1 MCGRAPRASC
11 RTRSSRATSPRT
23 RSDFGLVVPNL
34 CDDMHDCSVATGDR
48 WLRRNI
54 VPLLGSPE
62 LAGSVVFVIFDEGLT
77 GVGGGGRVAALAVG
91 PAVRAHSRFG
101 GATSHYGLLRTIED
115 AWRLPRLGLSVK
127 AALITGIWK

>member
-1 MCGRAPRASC
+1 MPIRASAARLGIRQLLNKFLDMSLERIARRTIVNAC
-11 RTRSSRATSPRT
+11 R
-23 RSDFGLVVPNL
+23 
-34 CDDMHDCSVATGDR
+34 
-48 WLRRNI
+48 WNI

-115 AWRLPRLGLSVK
+115 AWRLPRLGLSAK
-127 AALITGIWK
+127 AAPITGIWK